1 LRAQRYGLT
10 QTMLR
15 TKLVVAFLGLLGPAL
30 IMGSLLYWGPRQM
43 ENRLERA
50 LIAHQQVQ
58 VYLELALEA
67 YRHLQQLSS
76 GAKRGHPVSEAE
88 LAASRRRLT
97 DMLADLRRLTL
108 DELQFVG
115 QSEPA
120 EKAEVNRIDR
130 FEALLN
136 RAFAVAAQGEN
147 QGWTE
152 ALRGSIDGLDR
163 ELGALI
169 SEVIDDESE
178 EAATADHQARQL
190 VRRLT
195 LLAGGV
201 MLVSAVCVALTAL
214 WARRRIQA
222 PIDALIEGT
231 REIARGD
238 LDYRVSVSGR
248 DELANLASN
257 FNWMSAEL
265 ERRRADLDHSRA
277 DLERKVE
284 DRTKELQQSNQTL
297 HRVDQARRRMFAD
310 ISHAL
315 RTPLTVIRGEAEVTL
330 RGRDSRLKD
339 YRATL
344 GRIVDTAAQLNKL
357 VEDLL
362 LVARSESATVGA
374 ERANVGVGQLLG
386 EVGEDAKALAAP
398 KGIRVTCAVPAAPLQ
413 VRGDPDRLRQLLLLL
428 LDNACRYTPAK
439 GQIAIGLERCQS
451 EVVVTVS
458 DSGIGIPADELD
470 RVQSRFYR
478 GSNAARMA
486 PQGAGLG
493 LHVARSIVEA
503 HGGDLEV
510 ESKLGQGTR
519 VRVRLPLA
527 AQTEAIDER
536 AAG

>member
-1 LRAQRYGLT
+1 
-10 QTMLR
+10 
-15 TKLVVAFLGLLGPAL
+15 
-30 IMGSLLYWGPRQM
+30 
-43 ENRLERA
+43 
-50 LIAHQQVQ
+50 
-58 VYLELALEA
+58 
-67 YRHLQQLSS
+67 
-76 GAKRGHPVSEAE
+76 
-88 LAASRRRLT
+88 
-97 DMLADLRRLTL
+97 MLADLRRLTL
-108 DELQFVG
+108 DELEFVG

-120 EKAEVNRIDR
+120 EKAEPDRIAR

-147 QGWTE
+147 EGWTDQ
-152 ALRGSIDGLDR
+152 LRGSIDGLDR
-163 ELGALI
+163 ELSALI

-195 LLAGGV
+195 LLAGSV
-201 MLVSAVCVALTAL
+201 VLLSAVCVALTTI

-238 LDYRVSVSGR
+238 LDFRVSVSGR

-284 DRTKELQQSNQTL
+284 ERTRELQHSNQTL
-297 HRVDQARRRMFAD
+297 HRVDQARQRMFAD

-344 GRIVDTAAQLNKL
+344 ARIVDTAAQLNKL

-362 LVARSESATVGA
+362 LVARSETATLGV
-374 ERANVGVGQLLG
+374 ERASIAIGRLLG

-398 KGIRVTCAVPAAPLQ
+398 KGIRVTCSAPATAIQ
-413 VRGDPDRLRQLLLLL
+413 VRGDADRLRQLLLLL
-428 LDNACRYTPAK
+428 LDNACRYTPAD
-439 GQIAIGLERCQS
+439 GQIAIGLERCRS

-458 DSGIGIPADELD
+458 DSGIGIPAEELD

-478 GSNAARMA
+478 GSNAAPMA

-503 HGGDLEV
+503 HGGELEI
-510 ESKLGQGTR
+510 ESELGQGTT

-527 AQTEAIDER
+527 DQTEAVDER

>member
-1 LRAQRYGLT
+1 
-10 QTMLR
+10 M
-15 TKLVVAFLGLLGPAL
+15 
-30 IMGSLLYWGPRQM
+30 
-43 ENRLERA
+43 
-50 LIAHQQVQ
+50 
-58 VYLELALEA
+58 
-67 YRHLQQLSS
+67 
-76 GAKRGHPVSEAE
+76 
-88 LAASRRRLT
+88 
-97 DMLADLRRLTL
+97 
-108 DELQFVG
+108 
-115 QSEPA
+115 
-120 EKAEVNRIDR
+120 
-130 FEALLN
+130 
-136 RAFAVAAQGEN
+136 
-147 QGWTE
+147 
-152 ALRGSIDGLDR
+152 
-163 ELGALI
+163 
-169 SEVIDDESE
+169 IDDEFE

-195 LLAGGV
+195 LLAGSV
-201 MLVSAVCVALTAL
+201 VLLSAVCVALIPMI

-284 DRTKELQQSNQTL
+284 ERTRELQHSNQTL
-297 HRVDQARRRMFAD
+297 HRVDQARQRMFAD

-344 GRIVDTAAQLNKL
+344 ARIVDTAAQLNKL

-362 LVARSESATVGA
+362 LVARSETATLGV
-374 ERANVGVGQLLG
+374 ERASIAIGRLLG

-398 KGIRVTCAVPAAPLQ
+398 KGIRVTCSAPATAIQ
-413 VRGDPDRLRQLLLLL
+413 VRGDADRLRQLLLLLL
-428 LDNACRYTPAK
+428 LDNACRYTPAD
-439 GQIAIGLERCQS
+439 GQIAIGLERCRS

-458 DSGIGIPADELD
+458 DSGMGIAAEKLD

-478 GSNAARMA
+478 GSNAAPMA

-503 HGGDLEV
+503 HGGELEI
-510 ESKLGQGTR
+510 ESDLGQGTT

-527 AQTEAIDER
+527 DQTEAVDER